1 MNIWTQKSIELAN
14 SRDYLDLLFEIYPI
28 QENPKRNLPTDIEE
42 TILNAFEKGDYE
54 ELIKTLLTWEI
65 FPVKDS
71 YVAYLRNDQEAILRN
86 PKTVKRLGEII
97 VALGPDEVI
106 DRCTAPKETNRQM
119 GPLFKKWIEKGELG
133 VPVVHECEKLL
144 KSKSNCV
151 YNASDEAMKE
161 FANRYLGFT
170 VNKGLDFIGKFNR
183 KYVIGE
189 AKFLTDFGGHQTA
202 QFNDAMTTAKADVS
216 GKSVKEEVIPIAI
229 LDGALYMS
237 RSQKMNK
244 EVKADDET
252 IALSALLLR
261 EFTMS
266 L

>member
-28 QENPKRNLPTDIEE
+28 QENPKRDLPTDIEE

-106 DRCTAPKETNRQM
+106 DRCTAPKETN
-119 GPLFKKWIEKGELG
+119 
-133 VPVVHECEKLL
+133 
-144 KSKSNCV
+144 
-151 YNASDEAMKE
+151 
-161 FANRYLGFT
+161 
-170 VNKGLDFIGKFNR
+170 
-183 KYVIGE
+183 
-189 AKFLTDFGGHQTA
+189 
-202 QFNDAMTTAKADVS
+202 
-216 GKSVKEEVIPIAI
+216 
-229 LDGALYMS
+229 
-237 RSQKMNK
+237 
-244 EVKADDET
+244 
-252 IALSALLLR
+252 
-261 EFTMS
+261 
-266 L
+266 